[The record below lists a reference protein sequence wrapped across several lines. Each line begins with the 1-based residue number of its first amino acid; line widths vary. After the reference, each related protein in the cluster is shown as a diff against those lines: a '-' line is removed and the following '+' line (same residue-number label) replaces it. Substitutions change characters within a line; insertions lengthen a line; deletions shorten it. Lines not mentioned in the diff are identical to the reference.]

1 MLEMQEEKKQLQE
14 KAAMSEQ
21 KPAQPTVIAPDEAF
35 KDAEID
41 YERED
46 VSGGRII
53 GSFII
58 GTILVAIVMFG
69 VSQYYIVSSE
79 REMLERALKPESNL
93 LRDVRQ
99 REEGALNSY
108 KVIDEKKGIYQIP
121 IGEAMKIIAD
131 EAYQRKK
138 AALESQAAA
147 PVKKEEAKVELVP
160 KEPSVRK

>member
-14 KAAMSEQ
+14 KAAVPEQ
-21 KPAQPTVIAPDEAF
+21 KPAQPTAIVPEEAF
-35 KDAEID
+35 KNAEID

-46 VSGGRII
+46 ASGVRII

-58 GTILVAIVMFG
+58 GTIVVAIVMFAIT
-69 VSQYYIVSSE
+69 QYYTIISE
-79 REMLERALKPESNL
+79 RELLERALKPESNL

-160 KEPSVRK
+160 KEPSARK